1 MFKNNKISVVIPAYN
16 EEKSIASV
24 ILTVPSFVDHVL
36 VVNDGSTDQTTE
48 IAKERGAIL
57 INHVINKGVGA
68 AFRSGVR
75 KSLEL
80 NSDIMVNMDADGQFN
95 SEDITKLIE
104 PIIEKRADFVTAS
117 RFKNPD
123 FYPQMSRIKFIGN
136 RLMSWLI
143 SNLVGQKYYDVSC
156 GFRAYSKEALLRLNL
171 FGEFTYTQET
181 FLDLAFKGMSIV
193 EVPVLVRGTR
203 EYGQSKVASNLFN
216 YTYQTLK
223 IILRTLRDYRI
234 FKVFSFIS
242 SFFLLIGVVF
252 GSFSLIYYLR
262 FNFFSPYKWV
272 AFAAGFSILFSLLTI
287 MAGFIIDIFSRIRY
301 NQEETL
307 YQIKKIIFLK
317 NNQRVDTPDY
327 KL

>member
-1 MFKNNKISVVIPAYN
+1 MFKDNKISVVIPAYN
-16 EEKSIASV
+16 EEKSIGQV
-24 ILTVPSFVDHVL
+24 ISTIPNFVDYII
-36 VVNDGSTDQTTE
+36 VVNDGSTDKTVE
-48 IAKERGAIL
+48 IAKEKGAIL
-57 INHVINKGVGA
+57 TTHPANKGVGA
-68 AFRSGVR
+68 AFRSGV
-75 KSLEL
+75 KKVLEL
-80 NSDIMVNMDADGQFN
+80 DSDIMVNMDADGQFN

-181 FLDLAFKGMSIV
+181 FLDLAFKGISII

-234 FKVFSFIS
+234 FKVFSFVS
-242 SFFLLIGVVF
+242 SFFLLIGVISGLF
-252 GSFSLIYYLR
+252 LLIYYLR
-262 FNFFSPYKWV
+262 FHSFSPYKWV
-272 AFAAGFSILFSLLTI
+272 GFAAGFSILLSLLTI
-287 MAGFIIDIFSRIRY
+287 MVGFIIDIFSRIKY

-307 YQIKKIIFLK
+307 YQIKKINSFK
-317 NNQRVDTPDY
+317 
-327 KL
+327 K